1 MIDATDYE
9 GVHYLALVPY
19 VENEEDVQD
28 DAQLILMRV
37 GKDDQG
43 EFLDIVEDDEEL
55 YQVSKIFEKRL
66 AEYFN
71 IEQ

>member
-1 MIDATDYE
+1 M
-9 GVHYLALVPY
+9 HYLALVPY

>member
-1 MIDATDYE
+1 
-9 GVHYLALVPY
+9 
-19 VENEEDVQD
+19 
-28 DAQLILMRV
+28 MRV